1 MQQRL
6 MWQKPESVYDGI
18 LVAAEYMRRFKNEQ
32 TSDLRGMKTQAE
44 IYAYVLST
52 KMWEQINS
60 LSDSDFK

>member
-6 MWQKPESVYDGI
+6 MWKKPESVYDGI

-32 TSDLRGMKTQAE
+32 ASDLRGMKTQAE